1 MNLKLEEL
9 RKRLL
14 EPIPGQNGPNSSL
27 YRHSSSE
34 LYPTEVHEPEDV
46 PLESSQAQQT
56 EGVNPP
62 GKPEAEGAQRKSVT
76 SAVLQ
81 YVEQAAAAN
90 PGEAESMD
98 ENGQYQVA
106 QAVAKVFEQT
116 KLFQDRLAELNSMF
130 EPIERAGEAAV
141 RTFEPLRSF
150 QQQLMQL
157 AESFGPMRDFQ
168 LQLAQ
173 LARTFEPMKG
183 LQQQLAQ
190 ISEAFQIHLTRLTS
204 SLEPAKRFQ
213 AELIK
218 LSLAF
223 EPVNDLQKQFAELAE
238 RFRTESSTHVNGSI
252 GAAPMQH

>member
-46 PLESSQAQQT
+46 PLESSPAQKT

-168 LQLAQ
+168 
-173 LARTFEPMKG
+173 
-183 LQQQLAQ
+183 QQLAQ

-238 RFRTESSTHVNGSI
+238 RFRTESGTHVNGSI